1 MHWFS
6 HMEDMAM
13 SIIQVEGL
21 KYRYPD
27 TDRLVLDD
35 VSFAVD
41 KGSFIGLIGRNTAGK
56 STLCFA
62 LSGLVP
68 HFFKGAY
75 GGQVIIDGME
85 VKQHDI
91 SDMVAKVGH
100 VFENPFSQI
109 TGSKYTV
116 FDEISFGL
124 ENMGVERTVMIDR
137 IEESMEMLD
146 ITKIK
151 DKNPFYLS
159 GGQMQRVAIAGVL
172 AMKPKV
178 LILDEP
184 TSQLDPQGSEEVFKV
199 VENLTNQ
206 GITIIMAEH
215 KMEKIAEYA
224 NKVLLLDNGKLID
237 FDTPRNVFSR
247 DDLTDYGVVAPV
259 VTRVAKRLGMKNK
272 VTGQYP
278 ITISEISRKDV
289 VKRDE

>member
-1 MHWFS
+1 
-6 HMEDMAM
+6 M

-184 TSQLDPQGSEEVFKV
+184 TSQLDPHGSEEVFKV

-224 NKVLLLDNGKLID
+224 DKVLLLDNGKLID

-278 ITISEISRKDV
+278 ITISEISRKEV

>member
-1 MHWFS
+1 
-6 HMEDMAM
+6 M

-137 IEESMEMLD
+137 IEESMKMLD

-224 NKVLLLDNGKLID
+224 DKVLLLDNGKLID

-289 VKRDE
+289 VKRDD

>member
-224 NKVLLLDNGKLID
+224 DKVLLLDNGKLID

-278 ITISEISRKDV
+278 IIISEISRKEV

>member
-1 MHWFS
+1 
-6 HMEDMAM
+6 M
-13 SIIQVEGL
+13 SMIQVAGL
-21 KYRYPD
+21 KYKYPD
-27 TDRLVLDD
+27 TGRLVLDD
-35 VSFAVD
+35 ISFEVD
-41 KGSFIGLIGRNTAGK
+41 KGAFIGLVGRNTAGK

-75 GGQVIIDGME
+75 GGKVLIDGME
-85 VKQHDI
+85 VKQHDV
-91 SDMVAKVGH
+91 SEMVAKIGH

-124 ENMGVERTVMIDR
+124 ENMGVERKEMIER
-137 IEESMEMLD
+137 IEDSLD
-146 ITKIK
+146 VLNISELK
-151 DKNPFYLS
+151 DKNPFDLS

-199 VENLTNQ
+199 VENLTKQ

-215 KMEKIAEYA
+215 KMEKIAQYA
-224 NKVLLLDNGKLID
+224 DKVLLIDNGKLID
-237 FDTPRNVFSR
+237 YDQPVNVFAR
-247 DDLTDYGVVAPV
+247 DDLADYGVVPPMI
-259 VTRVAKRLGMKNK
+259 TRVAKKLGIKNEA
-272 VTGQYP
+272 TGQYP
-278 ITISEISRKDV
+278 ITLQEISRKDV
-289 VKRDE
+289 VNRDD